1 MDLFRRKQKLIFW
14 AVTII
19 IVPSFVAVWGVGGRY
34 ANPDSASIPEVATID
49 GEPLAF
55 PEFDAFRKRLQAA
68 VGGLPVQI
76 AGLPDTDSGDAQIWK
91 YVFAYA
97 LLKDAEK
104 ADTRVSDLQVGT
116 FLDRHPAAAG
126 AADRND
132 PKARASL
139 VDNFCRQM
147 QISRSEFLRG
157 VREWNA
163 IGNYLSSD
171 ANLAAVNDDTVFA
184 FYAMNKAEC
193 VVKRIRVPVTEV
205 DRAAAMAEL
214 EAKPPE
220 DLDRDIREHIRANAD
235 DPKYRKPSAWRL
247 AYVLVPFIPSASA
260 PRPGEEEITARYE
273 ADKASAY
280 AGKTPE
286 EGRELAA
293 ADLLREEIERQ
304 TLRNLTIDVDPQL
317 REQGGELS
325 LDELGK
331 LTQLAKYGAVTG
343 DTGPEALDAEAVI
356 ARLPAGTPF
365 TLRFFLEQLD
375 ARREV
380 LADAI
385 GEWRRGFNLEGR
397 PVKADAGFF
406 RFRIVEYVPS
416 EPLDVEDEAG
426 NVLPA
431 IWEAALT
438 DLAGKRAD
446 ELTAERAAETES
458 RLRALLDARERGE
471 EPPDRET
478 AEEYD
483 ALESEIIPY
492 ASLPED
498 RYQLGRLPVGDIF
511 GPEPYT
517 NGPDGSSGLEMV
529 VMAERRLPHRDAFQ
543 AEPAAER
550 DWYLQRAVAN
560 FRGMASFTFSREG
573 YPVAL
578 IQPSPAVMA
587 GLADRF
593 NREAISINRSW
604 LGNGGQDG

>member
-1 MDLFRRKQKLIFW
+1 MDLFRKKQKLIFW
-14 AVTII
+14 VVTII
-19 IVPSFVAVWGVGGRY
+19 IVPSFVVVWGVGGRY
-34 ANPDSASIPEVATID
+34 ANPDSPPVPEVATID
-49 GEPLAF
+49 GEPFAF
-55 PEFDAFRKRLQAA
+55 AEFDAFRRRLQAA
-68 VGGLPVQI
+68 VGGIPIQI
-76 AGLPDTDSGDAQIWK
+76 AGLPDADSEDAQIWK

-97 LLKDAEK
+97 LLKDAER

-116 FLDRHPAAAG
+116 FLDMHPAAAG
-126 AADRND
+126 AAGKND
-132 PKARASL
+132 PKARDSL

-163 IGNYLSSD
+163 IGNYLSTD
-171 ANLAAVNDDTVFA
+171 ASLAAVNDDTVFA

-193 VVKRIRVPVTEV
+193 VVKRIRVPVTEA
-205 DRAAAMAEL
+205 DRATAKAEL
-214 EAKPPE
+214 EAKPSE
-220 DLDRDIREHIRANAD
+220 ELDRDVREHIRANAN

-247 AYVLVPFIPSASA
+247 AYVLVPFVPPASIT
-260 PRPGEEEITARYE
+260 RPGEEEITARYE
-273 ADKASAY
+273 ADKASLY
-280 AGKTPE
+280 ADKTPE

-293 ADLLREEIERQ
+293 ASLLREEVERQ

-331 LTQLAKYGAVTG
+331 LTQLAKYGAITG
-343 DTGPEALDAEAVI
+343 DTGPEALDAEAAV
-356 ARLPAGTPF
+356 ARLPAGSPF
-365 TLRFFLEQLD
+365 SLRFLLEQLD
-375 ARREV
+375 AQREA
-380 LADAI
+380 LADTI

-406 RFRIVEYVPS
+406 RFRIVDYVPS
-416 EPLDVEDEAG
+416 EPLDIENEEG
-426 NVLPA
+426 KVLPA
-431 IWEAALT
+431 IWETVLT
-438 DLAGKRAD
+438 DLAGRRAD
-446 ELTAERAAETES
+446 ALATERAAETES

-483 ALESEIIPY
+483 ALESEVIPY

-517 NGPDGSSGLEMV
+517 DGPSGTAGQELL
-529 VMAERRLPHRDAFQ
+529 VMAERRLPTREAFQ
-543 AEPAAER
+543 AESAEER
-550 DWYLQRAVAN
+550 DWYLQRTAGN

-593 NREAISINRSW
+593 NREAISINQSW
-604 LGNGGQDG
+604 LRNNGADG